1 MCFEI
6 ELAITFDAF
15 YTFEKLAEILSP
27 QLIEQGFK
35 QTSLATV
42 RKRR

>member
-6 ELAITFDAF
+6 ELATTFDA
-15 YTFEKLAEILSP
+15 FEKLAEILSP

-35 QTSLATV
+35 QASLATV